1 MSRVL
6 IVPMA
11 AMAQTAG
18 SMSRAVTL
26 GRTLESQGHT
36 VALCVASDVN
46 HTKPTLLKEYPL
58 ETPVPLGLPAFI
70 GMRTFPIAQK
80 LGITSRKEV
89 KSFEE
94 VLHLTGNIDYGYLKE
109 SIEDICDAASG
120 FKPDVIYSEFSIPA
134 IIASSILGIR
144 CFATVSYP
152 TQSSY
157 ASAPSLACGV
167 NRILKEN
174 NLPEVTS
181 SLDLFKL
188 PEKKFVPSIPELEPW
203 EEEVVYCGA
212 WKHPSTAPA
221 ASTRDKILVY
231 MGSGTIS
238 SKVMVKVIK
247 EAFRGSHMDVFIAS
261 KDLLEMHE
269 GNIHIAPFFDFGKLL
284 SESRLYINH
293 GGQNSIV
300 DGLVN
305 KVPMLICPGKVFERK
320 YNASSVTKLGAG
332 LTAAEDKFDA
342 NTVKELSSR
351 ILEDPSF
358 STNSSSLGK
367 RLLSYGG
374 AEEVAAYL

>member
-36 VALCVASDVN
+36 VALCVASDLN
-46 HTKPTLLKEYPL
+46 HTKPTSLKEYPL
-58 ETPVPLGLPAFI
+58 ETPVPLGLPTFI

-80 LGITSRKEV
+80 LGITSKKEV

-94 VLHLTGNIDYGYLKE
+94 VLHLTGNINYKYLKE
-109 SIEDICDAASG
+109 SIEDICDASSG

-134 IIASSILGIR
+134 MIASSILGIR

-152 TQSSY
+152 TQSSC

-181 SLDLFKL
+181 SLDLFKF

-203 EEEVVYCGA
+203 EEDVIYCGS
-212 WKHPSTAPA
+212 WKHPSAAPA

-247 EAFRGSHMDVFIAS
+247 EAFRDAHMEVFIAS
-261 KDLLEMHE
+261 KDLLEMHDR
-269 GNIHIAPFFDFGKLL
+269 NIHIAPFFDFGKLL
-284 SESRLYINH
+284 PESRLYINH

-320 YNASSVTKLGAG
+320 YNASSVAKLGAG
-332 LTAAEDKFDA
+332 LTVDADKFEA
-342 NTVKELSSR
+342 TTVKELSSR

-358 STNSSSLGK
+358 STNASSLGK
-367 RLLSYGG
+367 KLLSYCGS
-374 AEEVAAYL
+374 EEVASYL

>member
-18 SMSRAVTL
+18 SLSRAFTL
-26 GRTLESQGHT
+26 GKALESVEHE

-58 ETPVPLGLPAFI
+58 ETPIPLGLPAFI

-80 LGITSRKEV
+80 LGITSKKEV

-94 VLHLTGNIDYGYLKE
+94 VLHLTGNIDYKYLKKSVE
-109 SIEDICDAASG
+109 NICDAASG
-120 FKPDVIYSEFSIPA
+120 FKPDIIYSEFSIPA

-144 CFATVSYP
+144 CFATVSFP
-152 TQSSY
+152 TQSNFS
-157 ASAPSLACGV
+157 SNPSFANGV

-174 NLPEVTS
+174 NLPEVIS
-181 SLDLFKL
+181 SLDLFKI
-188 PEKKFVPSIPELEPW
+188 PEKKFVPSIPELEPF
-203 EEEVVYCGA
+203 EEPVIYCGA
-212 WKHPSTAPA
+212 WKHPAPLSS
-221 ASTRDKILVY
+221 ASKRDKILIY

-238 SKVMVKVIK
+238 SELMVNVIK
-247 EAFRGSHMDVFIAS
+247 EAFRDSQLEVYIAS
-261 KDLLEMHE
+261 KDLSENHD
-269 GNIHIAPFFDFGKLL
+269 GNIHIAPSFDFGKLL
-284 SESRLYINH
+284 PESRLFINH

-305 KVPMLICPGKVFERK
+305 EVPMLICPGKVFERK

-332 LTAAEDKFDA
+332 LTIDSDKFDA
-342 NTVKELSSR
+342 KNIKDMSYQ
-351 ILEDPSF
+351 IIEDDSF
-358 STNSSSLGK
+358 SSNASSLGK
-367 RLLSYGG
+367 KLLSLGG
-374 AEEVAAYL
+374 AGEIANCL

>member
-46 HTKPTLLKEYPL
+46 HTKPTSLKEYPL

-70 GMRTFPIAQK
+70 GMSTFPIAQK
-80 LGITSRKEV
+80 LGITSKKEV

-94 VLHLTGNIDYGYLKE
+94 VLHLTGNIDYKYLKE

-134 IIASSILGIR
+134 MIASAILGIR

-174 NLPEVTS
+174 NLPEVKS
-181 SLDLFKL
+181 SLDLFKI

-203 EEEVVYCGA
+203 EEDVIYCGA
-212 WKHPSTAPA
+212 WKHPSAAPA

-247 EAFRGSHMDVFIAS
+247 EAFRDAHMEVFIAS
-261 KDLLEMHE
+261 KDLLEMHD
-269 GNIHIAPFFDFGKLL
+269 GNIHIAPFFNFGKLL
-284 SESRLYINH
+284 PESRLYINH

-320 YNASSVTKLGAG
+320 YNASSVAKLGAG
-332 LTAAEDKFDA
+332 FTADADKFDA
-342 NTVKELSSR
+342 TTVKELSSR

-358 STNSSSLGK
+358 STNASALGK
-367 RLLSYGG
+367 KLLSYGG
-374 AEEVAAYL
+374 AEEVATYL